1 MERPFSLVPVQVFSL
16 FSFLTMKN
24 TTNTLLAD
32 GWQEPRLRSGGCT
45 GCWAAGYCAAF
56 SPASSQP
63 PTSCPLGDTAA
74 ERPARRRDEVQ
85 R

>member
-1 MERPFSLVPVQVFSL
+1 
-16 FSFLTMKN
+16 MKH
-24 TTNTLLAD
+24 TTNTLLAAD
-32 GWQEPRLRSGGCT
+32 WQEPRLAGRGCT